1 MNRLTLHASFAA
13 AFAACAITAPRALAQ
28 TTATPSTAADPIRIE
43 LLGPAQWRTQFGP
56 TNVGGLLASESAS
69 AMWNGFVAPFEGM
82 VKGWLGLDDAAYA
95 EARARMLDYGGA
107 ITMTFDL
114 EGPEEGIRIA
124 FGPDGK
130 TDLPTLCKDLTNL
143 FANMSGA
150 QWSEKDGTPPMLQVG
165 PGQFV
170 SRPAIQGSDATDWTA
185 TFAISRD
192 TGLVE
197 AQKAAA
203 LLGAELHA
211 RRGEKAIRPPFHL
224 RFDVQ
229 AAMASA
235 PGGQAAGT
243 SEMLGL
249 EAMRELGL
257 TIGTAG
263 PQVQVQASMRFD
275 GNDRGYFGILF
286 PDVQGLPAIASLL
299 PAGASMSKTGRCDFG
314 AIDDI
319 ARKAV
324 AASGGDAADF
334 DESMPA
340 AIFDE
345 KKGVLAHFTDEYALA
360 STAASLEDLE
370 DGESDFVFA
379 VRIRDHVAF
388 AEKWK
393 AARKDIG
400 FTELSSEEQD
410 GFVVQRLGGLV
421 SVTTALGPDLLVI
434 GYGRNVRE
442 QIDAWI
448 AKAKDGAWTSSKPS
462 MPQGLTRAAPD
473 GCNGT
478 AEGQVA
484 MVLGQVI
491 GVTSMLPMVLGDTG
505 LDLNPQDIDIDA
517 VRQLLKEHNLDVA
530 RSLTGYR
537 DGWWRMRVFW

>member
-1 MNRLTLHASFAA
+1 MNRLTLHASFVAA
-13 AFAACAITAPRALAQ
+13 LAACAMTAPCALAQ
-28 TTATPSTAADPIRIE
+28 TTASQPAAADPIRIE

-69 AMWNGFVAPFEGM
+69 AMWSSYVAPFEGM
-82 VKGWLGLDDAAYA
+82 VKSWLGLDDAAYA

-114 EGPEEGIRIA
+114 DGPDEGIRIA

-150 QWSEKDGTPPMLQVG
+150 KWSEKDGTPPMLQVG
-165 PGQFV
+165 PEQFV
-170 SRPAIQGSDATDWTA
+170 SRPAIQGADATDWTA

-203 LLGAELHA
+203 MLGAELHA
-211 RRGEKAIRPPFHL
+211 RRGEKAIRPPFSL
-224 RFDVQ
+224 RLDVP
-229 AAMASA
+229 AALATAGDS
-235 PGGQAAGT
+235 QDRAA

-249 EAMRELGL
+249 GSMRELGL
-257 TIGTAG
+257 TIWTAG
-263 PQVQVQASMRFD
+263 PQVQVESSMRFD
-275 GNDRGYFGILF
+275 GKDRGYFEILF

-299 PAGASMSKTGRCDFG
+299 PKGAALWKTGRCDFA

-324 AASGGDAADF
+324 EATGGDPAAMN
-334 DESMPA
+334 ESMPE

-345 KKGVLAHFTDEYALA
+345 KKGVLSHFTNEYALA
-360 STAASLEDLE
+360 STAASFEDLE

-448 AKAKDGAWTSSKPS
+448 AKAKDGAWTSSQPAV
-462 MPQGLTRAAPD
+462 PQALTRAAPD
-473 GCNGT
+473 GCNGM

-505 LDLNPQDIDIDA
+505 LDLNPQDIDVEA